1 MAGLSGGI
9 FLGMGEMYLSAC
21 FNDGKRK
28 RGISWRIYRRKCRY
42 ACRFLRDGRD
52 FFRRN
57 RPDRKSSDWSGCHW
71 NWSATG
77 ELWARNPERILWCKR
92 RAGVWLC
99 VSLSRNEQSI
109 TGSRQSHTDQK
120 RQGDDSSDGWK
131 IYRSGL
137 QDAVSPRMEWCG
149 CLHSGKC
156 RTAAW
161 SFLEN
166 GRKEINW

>member
-52 FFRRN
+52 FSEGIDLIGIVWLERL
-57 RPDRKSSDWSGCHW
+57 SLELVCHRW
-71 NWSATG
+71 VVSA
-77 ELWARNPERILWCKR
+77 NPERILWCKR

-161 SFLEN
+161 SFLE
-166 GRKEINW
+166 REEKK